1 MQDTATSSGTDVV
14 PARLCTYLVGEGS
27 TEPLA
32 VRICRK
38 MADIVHEV
46 LDNLHMALSM
56 EECRRG
62 WLVCANVNVL
72 VQSLLF
78 TDKARRGVDL
88 CNCLF
93 VCLSVCAASVVS

>member
-46 LDNLHMALSM
+46 LDNLHVALSM
-56 EECRRG
+56 EEYRGG

-78 TDKARRGVDL
+78 TDKARLGVDL

-93 VCLSVCAASVVS
+93 VCVCSLSGVLS